1 VPTVTLRKPRGM
13 SYQDWTEVQIRSAQQ
28 AGVFEGLAGAGKP
41 IPDIDR
47 RRNDMEWIVNYLS
60 RENVDVRVVLPPALA
75 LAKEVEDLP
84 DRLAPETSEAV
95 VREVI
100 AELNARIHRA
110 HRIPHDGP
118 PMRVWEVDVERAIAR
133 WVERRSAMPAGS
145 AAELDPVQAPADA
158 RSRMRRLLARL
169 NQPTA

>member
-41 IPDIDR
+41 IADIDR
-47 RRNDMEWIVNYLS
+47 RRDDMEWIVNYLS

-84 DRLAPETSEAV
+84 ERLAGETSESVA
-95 VREVI
+95 REII

-118 PMRVWEVDVERAIAR
+118 PMRVWEVDVERAIGR
-133 WVERRSAMPAGS
+133 WRERRTDMPAVS
-145 AAELDPVQAPADA
+145 VVAADPVQAPVVTQ
-158 RSRMRRLLARL
+158 SRMRRVLAWL
-169 NQPTA
+169 NRPTA